1 MAESFEPKRFDG
13 QWISENKF
21 AYLNEYN
28 NIMLFNCDGLNSTTV
43 ISNLTIV
50 ILIGINLCLFL
61 ADFFERFTFIIINF
75 KEPLVG
81 NHFKFTM
88 TSDPNVILIAYDH
101 ININRH
107 SFTARYKLY
116 NTISNM

>member
-1 MAESFEPKRFDG
+1 MTLNDLAESFEPKRFDG

-50 ILIGINLCLFL
+50 IIGINLYLFL
-61 ADFFERFTFIIINF
+61 ANFFQEF
-75 KEPLVG
+75 
-81 NHFKFTM
+81 
-88 TSDPNVILIAYDH
+88 Y
-101 ININRH
+101 
-107 SFTARYKLY
+107 LY
-116 NTISNM
+116 YY